1 MAADPAPPKG
11 WRAKLRHA
19 FAVEPDGPVAPPE
32 RERALLEDLLR
43 RIVARGMTAPTILML
58 EGFRPMGALGAQ
70 GMHALAPFAGT
81 VVDPT
86 LWEGLAR
93 WLQRRGSLPWLLERL
108 EAMQADADAAVGRGG
123 PGDAGAPKA

>member
-1 MAADPAPPKG
+1 MAADPAPPQG

-32 RERALLEDLLR
+32 RERALLEDLLG
-43 RIVARGMTAPTILML
+43 RIVSRGMTAPAILLL
-58 EGFRPMGALGAQ
+58 EGFRPMGAVGAQ

-93 WLQRRGSLPWLLERL
+93 WLQRRGSLPWMLERL
-108 EAMQADADAAVGRGG
+108 ESMQAQADAARAKDTDG
-123 PGDAGAPKA
+123 PKT

>member
-1 MAADPAPPKG
+1 MAADPAPPQG

-32 RERALLEDLLR
+32 RERALLEDLLG
-43 RIVARGMTAPTILML
+43 RIVSRGMTAPAILLL
-58 EGFRPMGALGAQ
+58 EGFRPMGAVGAQ

-93 WLQRRGSLPWLLERL
+93 WLQRRGSLPWMLERL
-108 EAMQADADAAVGRGG
+108 ESMQAQADAARAKGADTDG
-123 PGDAGAPKA
+123 PKT